1 MSRPRRRPSRT
12 HLARA
17 LACAG
22 LLSLALLAPSSAGA
36 APAGSAARRGST
48 TAFQSGSEQI
58 TRFEVDLTIDPAGEL
73 LVEETIV
80 YDFGF
85 LSKHGIFRDIPVRFD
100 YPKKADTDRVY
111 PLDVVSVRTSEGTPG
126 QYTTESF
133 SQNGIGYDRIKIGDP
148 DRTITGVHT
157 YEITYRVRGALNAFS
172 EHDELVWNAVGTQWP
187 TIINDV
193 SVQVAAPA
201 AITAINCA
209 QGSFGSNL
217 PCDTASFDGDL
228 ASFAQTQLFPFQGLT
243 FTVGLPKG
251 VVPAP
256 KPILEERWTVGRA
269 FAVNGGTVGG
279 AAAIGLAGFG
289 AFFAAF
295 GRKARD
301 RRFKGGAVDQTF
313 GTEGGADELT
323 PVFVGTTET
332 PVEFEP
338 PDDLRPGQVGTLV
351 DFKAHPLDVT
361 ATIVDLAVRKYL
373 VIEEVET
380 SSRWLRNDW
389 KLTKL
394 DKSDAKLLDY
404 EKALLDGLFTSGD
417 TVELSDL
424 KQKFAT
430 RMAKVQKAL
439 TEDAKAQAWFTRDPG
454 TAQLSTGCLGIV
466 VLGLAI
472 GVTVMLAL
480 WTSLGLLGIPLILLG
495 LFWTYNARWAPARTA
510 KGSALLRRTNGFR
523 RFIEESEKERAR
535 FAERKNLFSEYLPFA
550 VVFGATEKWA
560 KAFAGLDGEPP
571 DTSYWYR
578 STMPFEYVAFSH
590 AMDGFATTTAG
601 TLTSTPPSTSGSSG
615 FSGGGGSSGGGGG
628 GGGGGSW

>member
-1 MSRPRRRPSRT
+1 MKRSKRLS
-12 HLARA
+12 RA
-17 LACAG
+17 LVGAG
-22 LLSLALLAPSSAGA
+22 LLALAVLVPATAIA
-36 APAGSAARRGST
+36 APNGTAGFLG
-48 TAFQSGSEQI
+48 GSEQI
-58 TRFEVDLTIDPAGEL
+58 TQFDVQLTIEPSGDL
-73 LVEETIV
+73 LVQETID
-80 YDFGF
+80 YDFGV
-85 LSKHGIFRDIPVRFD
+85 LSRRGIFRDIPVRFD

-126 QYTTESF
+126 QYTLEEFT
-133 SQNGIGYDRIKIGDP
+133 QNGIGYDRIKIGDP
-148 DRTITGVHT
+148 DQTITGEHR
-157 YEITYRVRGALNAFS
+157 YEITYRVQGALNGFD

-187 TIINDV
+187 VIINDV
-193 SVQVAAPA
+193 TVELVAPA
-201 AITAINCA
+201 GITAINCA

-217 PCDTASFDGDL
+217 PCETASFDLDL

-243 FTVGLPKG
+243 ITIGLPKG
-251 VVPAP
+251 AVPEP
-256 KPILEERWTVGRA
+256 EPILEERWTPGRA
-269 FAVNGGTVGG
+269 FALNGGTVGG
-279 AAAIGLAGFG
+279 AAVIGLVGFG

-313 GTEGGADELT
+313 GAEGGADELT
-323 PVFVGTTET
+323 PVFAEKTET

-380 SSRWLRNDW
+380 TSRWLKNDW

-404 EKALLDGLFTSGD
+404 EKELLAGLFKSGD
-417 TVELSDL
+417 TVELGDL
-424 KQKFAT
+424 KQKFAA

-439 TEDAKAQAWFTRDPG
+439 SDDAKAQGWFTRDPN
-454 TAQLSTGCLGIV
+454 TAQLSTGCLGIL
-466 VLGLAI
+466 VLLLGI
-472 GVTVMLAL
+472 GVTVALAM
-480 WTSLGLLGIPLILLG
+480 WTSLGLLGIPLVLLG
-495 LFWTYNARWAPARTA
+495 LFWTFSARWAPARTA

-535 FAERKNLFSEYLPFA
+535 FAERKNLFSEYLPYA

-578 STMPFEYVAFSH
+578 SNVPFQYVAFSH

-615 FSGGGGSSGGGGG
+615 FSGGGGGSSGGGGG

>member
-1 MSRPRRRPSRT
+1 MNRPKR
-12 HLARA
+12 LLRA
-17 LACAG
+17 LAGAG
-22 LLSLALLAPSSAGA
+22 LLALAVLV
-36 APAGSAARRGST
+36 PATSAAASNG
-48 TAFQSGSEQI
+48 TAGFLGGSEQI
-58 TRFEVDLTIDPAGEL
+58 TGFDVQLTIEPSGEL
-73 LVEETIV
+73 LVQETID
-80 YDFGF
+80 YDFGI
-85 LSKHGIFRDIPVRFD
+85 LAKHGIFRDIPVRFD

-111 PLDVVSVRTSEGTPG
+111 PLDVVSVRASEGTPG
-126 QYTTESF
+126 QYTKETF
-133 SQNGIGYDRIKIGDP
+133 TQNGIGYDRIKIGDP
-148 DRTITGVHT
+148 DRTITGEHR
-157 YEITYRVRGALNAFS
+157 YEITYRVRGALNGFD

-187 TIINDV
+187 VIINNV
-193 SVQVAAPA
+193 TVELVAPA
-201 AITAINCA
+201 DITAINCA

-217 PCDTASFDGDL
+217 PCDTASFDLDL

-243 FTVGLPKG
+243 ITIGLPKG
-251 VVPAP
+251 AVPAP

-269 FAVNGGTVGG
+269 FAVNARTVGG
-279 AAAIGLAGFG
+279 AAALGIGGFG

-313 GTEGGADELT
+313 GSEGGADEVT
-323 PVFVGTTET
+323 PVFPGKTET

-361 ATIVDLAVRKYL
+361 ATIIDLAVRKYL
-373 VIEEVET
+373 VIEEVE
-380 SSRWLRNDW
+380 SGSRWQKSDW
-389 KLTKL
+389 KLTRL
-394 DKSDAKLLDY
+394 DKSDEKLLDY
-404 EKALLDGLFTSGD
+404 ERELLNGLFKSGD

-424 KQKFAT
+424 KQKFAA
-430 RMAKVQKAL
+430 RMRKVQTAL
-439 TEDAKAQAWFTRDPG
+439 ADDAKAQGWFTRDPA
-454 TAQLSTGCLGIV
+454 TAQLSTGCLGIL
-466 VLGLAI
+466 VLLVGV

-495 LFWTYNARWAPARTA
+495 LFWTYSARWAPARTA

-535 FAERKNLFSEYLPFA
+535 FAERKNLFSEYLPYA

-578 STMPFEYVAFSH
+578 SSLPFEYVAFSH

>member
-1 MSRPRRRPSRT
+1 LRRVF
-12 HLARA
+12 
-17 LACAG
+17 ACVG
-22 LLSLALLAPSSAGA
+22 LLSLAVLVPASAGA
-36 APAGSAARRGST
+36 APAG
-48 TAFQSGSEQI
+48 TAGFQSGSEQI
-58 TRFEVDLTIDPAGEL
+58 TRFEVNLTIEPSGDL

-85 LSKHGIFRDIPVRFD
+85 LAKHGIFRDIPVRFD

-111 PLDVVSVRTSEGTPG
+111 PLDVVSVRASEGTPG
-126 QYTTESF
+126 QYTTETF

-148 DRTITGVHT
+148 DRTITGEHT
-157 YEITYRVRGALNAFS
+157 YEITYRVRGALNGFS

-193 SVQVAAPA
+193 SAQLVAPA
-201 AITAINCA
+201 DITAINCA

-217 PCDTASFDGDL
+217 PCDTASFEGDV
-228 ASFAQTQLFPFQGLT
+228 ASFGQAQLFPFQGLT
-243 FTVGLPKG
+243 LTIGLPKG
-251 VVPAP
+251 AVPQP

-289 AFFAAF
+289 AFFASF

-323 PVFVGTTET
+323 PVFAGKTET

-361 ATIVDLAVRKYL
+361 ATIIDLAVRKYL
-373 VIEEVET
+373 VIEEIE
-380 SSRWLRNDW
+380 SGARWRKGNW

-394 DKSDAKLLDY
+394 DKSDGKLLAY
-404 EKALLDGLFTSGD
+404 EQELLEGLFRNGD

-424 KQKFAT
+424 NQKFAA
-430 RMAKVQKAL
+430 RLAKVQKAL
-439 TEDAKAQAWFTRDPG
+439 TEDAKAQGWFTRDPS
-454 TAQLSTGCLGIV
+454 TAQVSTGCLGML
-466 VLGLAI
+466 VLFLAI

-495 LFWTYNARWAPARTA
+495 LFWTFSARWAPARTA
-510 KGSALLRRTNGFR
+510 KGSALLRRTDGFR

-535 FAERKNLFSEYLPFA
+535 FAERKNLFSEYLPYA

-571 DTSYWYR
+571 DTGYWYR
-578 STMPFEYVAFSH
+578 STTPFEYAAFSH
-590 AMDGFATTTAG
+590 AMDGFTTTTAG
-601 TLTSTPPSTSGSSG
+601 MLTSTPPSTSGSSG
-615 FSGGGGSSGGGGG
+615 FSGGGSSGGGGG